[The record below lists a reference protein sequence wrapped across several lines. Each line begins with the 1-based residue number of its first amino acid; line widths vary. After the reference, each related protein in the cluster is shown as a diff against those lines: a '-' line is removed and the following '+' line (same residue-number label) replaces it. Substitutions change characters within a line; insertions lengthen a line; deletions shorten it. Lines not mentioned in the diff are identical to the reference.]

1 MVLEFIASNYLQLI
15 LQLLL
20 LNPILSV
27 PQRLVLEVMWPLS
40 VSVAL

>member
-27 PQRLVLEVMWPLS
+27 PQRLVLEGMWPLS